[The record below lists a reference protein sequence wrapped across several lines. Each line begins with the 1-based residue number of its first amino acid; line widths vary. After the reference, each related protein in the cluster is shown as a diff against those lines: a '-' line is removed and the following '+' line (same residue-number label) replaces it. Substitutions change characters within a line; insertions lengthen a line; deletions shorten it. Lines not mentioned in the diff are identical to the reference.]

1 MSGVVVLPGTHFLV
15 VRFEQANVKK
25 FQLHNMGEEAERYVG
40 VVSLSLSI
48 AT

>member
-1 MSGVVVLPGTHFLV
+1 VVHPGKHYLV
-15 VRFEQANVKK
+15 VQIEQANVKR

-40 VVSLSLSI
+40 FVSYLLLSI